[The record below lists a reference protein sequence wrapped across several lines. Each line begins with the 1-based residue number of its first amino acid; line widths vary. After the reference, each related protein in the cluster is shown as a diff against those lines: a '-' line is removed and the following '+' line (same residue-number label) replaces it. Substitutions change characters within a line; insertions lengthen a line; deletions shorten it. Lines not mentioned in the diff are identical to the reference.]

1 MLKWIIIG
9 LVLFLLYKWIR
20 RRPRYDR
27 IFAPDHVI
35 ELRRGLAGAKTAA
48 LARAGEKPAADPFAD
63 GSAFLTSADIAIFY
77 TVAKAPA
84 GGFEH
89 HVSMS
94 YRGGFFARAAAGYLA
109 AVIRRLLDLTTSQCV
124 LAASTSGV
132 YHLIFSL
139 SAEEHARFAAQPVAN
154 PSHDAVPA
162 LCAQAMA
169 ERDALVARMGKLEVD
184 LDKAERSSR
193 ED

>member
-1 MLKWIIIG
+1 MVKWLIIG
-9 LVLFLLYKWIR
+9 LILFLLYKWIR
-20 RRPRYDR
+20 GRPRYAR
-27 IFAPDHVI
+27 IFGPEHLL

-48 LARAGEKPAADPFAD
+48 LARAGDKPPADPFAD
-63 GSAFLTSADIAIFY
+63 GSAFLTSADIAVFY
-77 TVAKAPA
+77 TIAKAPA

-109 AVIRRLLDLTTSQCV
+109 AVIRRLLDVRSSQCV

-139 SAEEHARFAAQPVAN
+139 SAEEHASFAAQPVED
-154 PSHDAVPA
+154 PSPDAAPA

-184 LDKAERSSR
+184 LDEAERSAR
-193 ED
+193 KD